1 MPTTLFVSQAVN
13 DKISFLRDP
22 FSSNTDLF
30 GSKTLMQDLILL
42 GGTSLRTS
50 RLVGQ
55 LEPILRSYCR
65 LVKIVRSLNEL
76 SAVDISV
83 ATTVLNLADLDGP
96 TFSQLSEQTWEKMK
110 SMFMEA
116 ESILWVTHGR
126 RANNPYANMAVGLM
140 RSSAWELPSLSF
152 QFLDIEDIQKLDV
165 RTLSEALLRFK
176 GAKIWNMDGTQNNL
190 HITVEPGLVLDK
202 NGRFMIP
209 RLIPSQE
216 MNRRYNSSRRTI
228 FKKRP
233 LNSGNVTVN
242 TSNPGIFIEDV
253 SMPVR
258 FQHEIQIMQLQA
270 SYSTFSA
277 IRIADFGCM
286 FIILGTD
293 VNTKEQFVTLSA
305 SNTHFSCPWE
315 NVSVPVILISGSEAT
330 FVMLVAFHLLVSSTI
345 KSLAKGN
352 SIVVF
357 EPNPTFA
364 AILSKEAARKNLNVV
379 FITSGIVPSDSSWLE
394 IQYATPEQAIRRLL
408 PNRVSIYLDFSTGFK
423 SRSVGQRI
431 RSQLPLHSKYENVDT
446 MFGRDSWTPLGFEV
460 DDICSQ
466 LQDAAVHAKD
476 TLIES
481 NIEAKFQLPAI
492 ISSDIIGPDSILAP
506 LSIVRWVIESEF
518 SVRVQPV
525 DSLPLFSESKTYW
538 LAGLSGGL
546 GLSLCEWMAHHG
558 AKHIVISS
566 RAPNI
571 QNSWLE
577 MMNTAGVTIKLFS
590 CDNTNKDEVTNLD
603 AFICSNLPPIAGI
616 AQGAMAL
623 QDTALSDMTFD
634 VLSKVTRPKVEGS
647 IHLNNLFQEDTLDF
661 FVFFSS
667 FSAVVGSPGQAN
679 YSAGNLFM
687 TSLAEQR
694 RRRGLAGSVINI
706 GPILGVGYIAQQK
719 IAAKAIDAR
728 SCEYIPLSERDF
740 HQLLAEAVKSGRP
753 NSGREIDITA
763 GARMVSHQDK
773 EQPGWA
779 LNPIMSHYVLNDEP
793 GGKVT
798 STTPSIVPMKTQ
810 LAQAQTQDE
819 VGIVIRDAFL
829 PKLCALFQLGT
840 DKLTNV
846 DLGSMRLDE
855 MGIDSLLA
863 TEIRSWFIK
872 TFEVNIPVLQI
883 LSGAAVGEL
892 ISIAT
897 DKISSSLVPNMQ
909 AEISSVAIQDASEF
923 QMIDSVVKRVHND
936 EDSAATHSPAVS
948 IFEDQLS
955 SASSANSPRVD
966 SSIEPSNFD
975 IPEPTL
981 LKSVRLSLSQE
992 MFWFV
997 FSLLQ
1002 DKTSL
1007 NHSAS
1012 FRLNGDLHIE
1022 DLKLAVYAIG
1032 RQHETIRTCFF
1043 EDNNKPMQGIMK
1055 SSNLHL
1061 EQRHISDLG
1070 DVELIRDQL
1079 HNYVFDLKRGDTIR
1093 IQLLSFLPTV
1103 NFLVLSAH
1111 GLAMDGVSFQVFM
1124 KELLSH
1130 YLHIGQSLERTRQFC
1145 DYSEKQ
1151 HNDYADGEYE
1161 DILRFWKTEYC
1172 DFPPP
1177 LPILRVSEAIS
1188 RVPLT
1193 AYNNER
1199 IDVRV
1204 DSDTRAQI
1212 QAVCR
1217 RYRVTAFHFY
1227 LAVFRALLSR
1237 YTDAEDVSIGI
1248 GDANRLEKETM
1259 GSIGMFLN
1267 LLPLRFRTS
1276 TSSHFSMILE
1286 ETRSKVYTALANSRA
1301 PFQVLLNEL
1310 NAPRSSAY
1318 TPIFQCFVNYRQGQK
1333 EKTLWAGCEL
1343 EMLSFCASRSAYDLA
1358 LDIIDNADGETLL
1371 MFSGRKDLYDGYAMQ
1386 TLMGSYR
1393 ELVKF
1398 FAYDPEVLLSQ
1409 PSLFKAVE
1417 IDKAMKFGRGPAHTS
1432 AWPETIVHRI
1442 DDLTMLNPQDPAVSF
1457 ENGAAI
1463 TYSSLLDHSNSIAV
1477 ALQSANVTAG
1487 DIVATLQEPTAAWIA
1502 SILGILRIGAVYLP
1516 LDLSM
1521 SWDRS
1526 VTIVQDCRPTI
1537 VLVDNDTEEHW
1548 YKLCRPEIGIINAQ
1562 KLELGKPHV
1571 DISASSDN
1579 AAMILYTSGSTGIPK
1594 GIILKHEGL
1603 RNWIE
1608 PTAGLC
1614 KIERE
1619 IVLQQSSPNFDMS
1632 FTQIVTALC
1641 FGGAIHLPPRRL
1653 RSDA

>member
-1 MPTTLFVSQAVN
+1 
-13 DKISFLRDP
+13 
-22 FSSNTDLF
+22 
-30 GSKTLMQDLILL
+30 
-42 GGTSLRTS
+42 
-50 RLVGQ
+50 
-55 LEPILRSYCR
+55 
-65 LVKIVRSLNEL
+65 
-76 SAVDISV
+76 
-83 ATTVLNLADLDGP
+83 
-96 TFSQLSEQTWEKMK
+96 
-110 SMFMEA
+110 
-116 ESILWVTHGR
+116 
-126 RANNPYANMAVGLM
+126 
-140 RSSAWELPSLSF
+140 
-152 QFLDIEDIQKLDV
+152 
-165 RTLSEALLRFK
+165 
-176 GAKIWNMDGTQNNL
+176 
-190 HITVEPGLVLDK
+190 
-202 NGRFMIP
+202 
-209 RLIPSQE
+209 
-216 MNRRYNSSRRTI
+216 
-228 FKKRP
+228 
-233 LNSGNVTVN
+233 
-242 TSNPGIFIEDV
+242 
-253 SMPVR
+253 
-258 FQHEIQIMQLQA
+258 MQLQA

-616 AQGAMAL
+616 AQGAMVL

-793 GGKVT
+793 G
-798 STTPSIVPMKTQ
+798 
-810 LAQAQTQDE
+810 
-819 VGIVIRDAFL
+819 
-829 PKLCALFQLGT
+829 
-840 DKLTNV
+840 
-846 DLGSMRLDE
+846 
-855 MGIDSLLA
+855 A

-897 DKISSSLVPNMQ
+897 DKISSSLVLNMQ

-1093 IQLLSFLPTV
+1093 IQLLSFLPT
-1103 NFLVLSAH
+1103 
-1111 GLAMDGVSFQVFM
+1111 
-1124 KELLSH
+1124 
-1130 YLHIGQSLERTRQFC
+1130 
-1145 DYSEKQ
+1145 
-1151 HNDYADGEYE
+1151 
-1161 DILRFWKTEYC
+1161 
-1172 DFPPP
+1172 
-1177 LPILRVSEAIS
+1177 
-1188 RVPLT
+1188 
-1193 AYNNER
+1193 
-1199 IDVRV
+1199 
-1204 DSDTRAQI
+1204 I

-1393 ELVKF
+1393 ELVKS

-1579 AAMILYTSGSTGIPK
+1579 AAMILYTSGSTAEASESLLNWDKETALPPSLKKLAVSDIQIAQPTESDKVIVLTGASGFLGQALLASLDSDTRVKNIHCIAVRKAISQESIPRFAKAVIHQGDLNLPRLGLSEHSAQAIFSCATVVIHNGADVSYLK
-1594 GIILKHEGL
+1594 GYSSL
-1603 RNWIE
+1603 RIANLQSTKELAALCLPRLI
-1608 PTAGLC
+1608 PFHYVSTAGVAMFATGALGPDNQFATASAAFYPPPLNLSLSESGHNYIAMTASKWASEQFLERMVMEKFPAWPIC
-1614 KIERE
+1614 IHRPSLIERKDE
-1619 IVLQQSSPNFDMS
+1619 SGAGLDIVSNLRYYTQQLHAAPVINIGISVRGILQAALDEPNIEGFSSASKTRFLHHLGDVSLPLGDIRS
-1632 FTQIVTALC
+1632 WVAQDGDRGTAVMIEELPIDEWTRKAGEC
-1641 FGGAIHLPPRRL
+1641 GMNKMVITLLESLIGGTDVVFPEY
-1653 RSDA
+1653 D